1 MLFNLKKE
9 YTDNILFAE
18 DFICGDEGFDRKFST
33 AILTDYAI
41 YVVYNTKKII
51 FEEHLK
57 NIKNIKIHFI
67 DNKFIIFFRLNNEKS
82 RGFRVNKDYSKIATE
97 IYDLMI
103 PILKKTQTMLVS
115 SLRNSEIV
123 TRGIIGDNQKNEE
136 DIDISSYGGT
146 LTQYT
151 YNSLKTLNSKL

>member
-1 MLFNLKKE
+1 M
-9 YTDNILFAE
+9 
-18 DFICGDEGFDRKFST
+18 
-33 AILTDYAI
+33 
-41 YVVYNTKKII
+41 
-51 FEEHLK
+51 K

>member
-1 MLFNLKKE
+1 MHRINWFNFNSCFGLSGRKKLKTERFRYPRIIVEGEEKIHTYDETKAEAKEMLFNLKKE

-82 RGFRVNKDYSKIATE
+82 RGYCR
-97 IYDLMI
+97 
-103 PILKKTQTMLVS
+103 PP
-115 SLRNSEIV
+115 
-123 TRGIIGDNQKNEE
+123 
-136 DIDISSYGGT
+136 
-146 LTQYT
+146 
-151 YNSLKTLNSKL
+151 